1 MGLSDVFGEICFFKC
16 PSEWQRAAHELLRN
30 MTDLRTLIGL
40 PCASPT
46 YLVI

>member
-1 MGLSDVFGEICFFKC
+1 MGLSDAFGEICFFIRL
-16 PSEWQRAAHELLRN
+16 SEWQRAAHELLRN

-40 PCASPT
+40 PCAPPT